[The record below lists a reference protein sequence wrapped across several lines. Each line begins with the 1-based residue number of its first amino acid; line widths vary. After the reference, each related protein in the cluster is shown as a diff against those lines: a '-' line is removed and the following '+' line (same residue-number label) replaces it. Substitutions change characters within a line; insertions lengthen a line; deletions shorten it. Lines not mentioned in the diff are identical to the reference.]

1 MKDDLQ
7 RKFTISSHTLVCFS
21 IGYFLY
27 DALDMI
33 LNHRKRSTYELLL
46 HHGLVVLCYSVA
58 VISAQ
63 FVAFVALSLIVE
75 VNSVFL
81 HARQLFIITSEPRN
95 SPRYKT
101 NALLNVVTF
110 LIFRIILLAW
120 MTRWLTFQRSTIS
133 FGFLAVGIVG
143 LGVIVRL
150 FFIIYFD
157 LSIKGCMMCVI
168 PFVTVSYKTQRAK
181 RKHGRGVLR
190 SFSELKKTINQINFP
205 GYHEHYPFLPNC
217 LYRHASFQVLKNT
230 EHNINNRQWQ

>member
-58 VISAQ
+58 VISKQ

-150 FFIIYFD
+150 IFIIYFY

-181 RKHGRGVLR
+181 RKDRRGVLR
-190 SFSELKKTINQINFP
+190 SSSELKKINQINFP